1 MNRNQGKGTLRE
13 NCPYSEFFRSVFF
26 RIRTEYGEIRSISP
40 HSVRMRENTNQKNSE
55 YEHFLR
61 SRLLRR
67 VSMMLAGLIWSTLFE
82 IALAW
87 TKCERKLKG
96 WEREGTIFY
105 STLPLPPAHEHGD
118 IYLQH
123 WIFFS
128 KKIARIE
135 YLSQKKKTK
144 KKRVEHANLYE
155 AAPNRRR
162 FLFLT
167 KFFMICLEW
176 MKLVFSY
183 QHFMRHCFSGILC
196 LCRGRHFIK
205 LFRVNICGVNQV
217 S

>member
-144 KKRVEHANLYE
+144 RKTRRACKFVRGSAKPKMFFVFDQILHDLLRVNE
-155 AAPNRRR
+155 
-162 FLFLT
+162 T
-167 KFFMICLEW
+167 CFF
-176 MKLVFSY
+176 Y

-196 LCRGRHFIK
+196 LCRGHHFIK

>member
-26 RIRTEYGEIRSISP
+26 RIRTEYGEIMSISP

-105 STLPLPPAHEHGD
+105 STLPLPPAHEHED

-144 KKRVEHANLYE
+144 RKT
-155 AAPNRRR
+155 RRAC
-162 FLFLT
+162 
-167 KFFMICLEW
+167 KFVRGSAKPKTFF
-176 MKLVFSY
+176 VFD
-183 QHFMRHCFSGILC
+183 QILHD
-196 LCRGRHFIK
+196 L
-205 LFRVNICGVNQV
+205 LRVNETCFFLSTFHATLFFRNFMLMSG
-217 S
+217 SPFYKTFSSEYLWS